1 MTLTT
6 TDQGPLSGIRVLE
19 VTHMLAGPY
28 CGMLLAD
35 LGADVIKV
43 ESPQGDIARRVGP
56 HTSGHTMSTLPVSTG
71 ASAVSVSTWELP
83 QASRPWV
90 SSPPARTP

>member
-56 HTSGHTMSTLPVSTG
+56 HHIGPHNVYFASLNRSFQLRGYHQLPEQKQKV
-71 ASAVSVSTWELP
+71 
-83 QASRPWV
+83 Q
-90 SSPPARTP
+90 